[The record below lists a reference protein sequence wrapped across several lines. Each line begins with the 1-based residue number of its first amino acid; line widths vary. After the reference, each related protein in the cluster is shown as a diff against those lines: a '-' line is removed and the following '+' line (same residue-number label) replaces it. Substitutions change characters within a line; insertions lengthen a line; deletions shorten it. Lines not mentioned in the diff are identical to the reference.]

1 MQYTAKLPHNSVLI
15 LQPEGLRYRFQED
28 HVFKDIRYS
37 QITGVKVKRNLIK
50 YYFVFLLGPFML
62 LSQFYMMYSEGF
74 NEINIFN
81 AIVWFIL
88 MLMNALM
95 KNIHLVNVKKGPLTA
110 EVYGTHDAKEAKAIK
125 RAIEIHR

>member
-1 MQYTAKLPHNSVLI
+1 MNSNRRPCNILQTPHNSVLI
-15 LQPEGLRYRFQED
+15 LQPECLRYRFQED

-88 MLMNALM
+88 MLMNVL
-95 KNIHLVNVKKGPLTA
+95 
-110 EVYGTHDAKEAKAIK
+110 IK
-125 RAIEIHR
+125 IYM